1 MDPFVLVRHARP
13 LQDPS
18 LPPAQWSLDPG
29 GAEAIAELVD
39 VVIRLGLQRIRASS
53 EPKALQTGR
62 ALAELLEVPAE
73 PDPRLNEV
81 HRPWVGDDCRFME
94 TMQSYLA
101 GDAVTGWEP
110 QETVVARMRDA
121 AADALE
127 TGFVGLVSH
136 GTALALFVAHL
147 GLVRAAD
154 FWVQL
159 TSPDAWLVDGSTIR
173 RLGASG

>member
-1 MDPFVLVRHARP
+1 MGRFVLVRHAKP
-13 LQDPS
+13 LRDPS
-18 LPPAQWSLDPG
+18 LPPAAWSLDPG
-29 GAEAIAELVD
+29 AAEAIAELVD
-39 VVIRLGLQRIRASS
+39 VVKCLGLQRIRSSS
-53 EPKALQTGR
+53 EPKAVQTGC
-62 ALAELLEVPAE
+62 ALAELLELPAE
-73 PDPRLNEV
+73 SDPRLNEV
-81 HRPWVGDDCRFME
+81 HRPWVGDDGTFME
-94 TMQSYLA
+94 TVQSYLA

-110 QETVVARMRDA
+110 QETVVARMQDAARDA
-121 AADALE
+121 FE